1 MIFTFVLAVIL
12 ALTSFLAGGYIV
24 KVAIYTSMGKLAILV
39 MALWAVYWLYRRIT
53 RRRGGRVRRI
63 PPL

>member
-24 KVAIYTSMGKLAILV
+24 KVAIYTSIGKLAIV
-39 MALWAVYWLYRRIT
+39 IMALWAVFWLIRRIA
-53 RRRGGRVRRI
+53 RGRGGRVRQI
-63 PPL
+63 PRL